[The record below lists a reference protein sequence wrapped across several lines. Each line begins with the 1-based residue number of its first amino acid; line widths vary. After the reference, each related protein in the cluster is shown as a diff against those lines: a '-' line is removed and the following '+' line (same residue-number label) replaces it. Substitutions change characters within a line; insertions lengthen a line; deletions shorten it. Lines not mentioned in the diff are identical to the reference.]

1 MARIQPVVVLNLVGL
16 TPELLGPHTPH
27 LNRLAKKGGCLPV
40 QAVTPAVT
48 CSAQATYLTGCL
60 PSEHGIVGNGWYKRE
75 DAEIAF
81 WKQSNHLIRRPMIW
95 DTVRAMAP
103 GLKTAQLFWW
113 YNMHSSA
120 DWAVTPRPQY
130 PADGRK
136 IPDIYT
142 NPPGLRDEL
151 QSRLGTFPLFY
162 FWGPNADIRSSHW
175 IRDCALRVFDEK
187 MPHLGFVYI
196 PHLDYN
202 LQRLG
207 PDDPA
212 IRKDV
217 EMVDAIAGDF
227 IDRLTP
233 RGYRIIVLSEYG
245 ITRTDRPV
253 HINRI
258 LRNEGLLVL
267 REENGREYLDPGASP
282 AFAVA
287 DHQIAHVYVADR
299 NLIPRVR
306 DLLRGVPGIE
316 RVCAGEERVALGLDH
331 ERSGDVIAISDE
343 RSWFTWYTF
352 REGAEEKAP
361 DYARTVDIHRKP
373 GYDPVELFLDPKIR
387 VPALKVGG
395 KLLRKALGFRTL
407 MDVIP
412 LDATLVKG
420 SHGRPTDRPEQGPL
434 VMTSEGGLLPDADS
448 IPAVKIHDLIVDHMT
463 PPGSRRTTPSTR
475 PAQQPPAAEAPGE
488 NPPGLL
494 H

>member
-253 HINRI
+253 HIIASGRASLASSGIISGVGFASAMISGI
-258 LRNEGLLVL
+258 LAIFLTIAGFK
-267 REENGREYLDPGASP
+267 AP
-282 AFAVA
+282 A
-287 DHQIAHVYVADR
+287 ADR
-299 NLIPRVR
+299 
-306 DLLRGVPGIE
+306 
-316 RVCAGEERVALGLDH
+316 
-331 ERSGDVIAISDE
+331 
-343 RSWFTWYTF
+343 
-352 REGAEEKAP
+352 
-361 DYARTVDIHRKP
+361 
-373 GYDPVELFLDPKIR
+373 
-387 VPALKVGG
+387 
-395 KLLRKALGFRTL
+395 
-407 MDVIP
+407 
-412 LDATLVKG
+412 
-420 SHGRPTDRPEQGPL
+420 PTNTSASA
-434 VMTSEGGLLPDADS
+434 MTSSSVRKSDFCA
-448 IPAVKIHDLIVDHMT
+448 
-463 PPGSRRTTPSTR
+463 
-475 PAQQPPAAEAPGE
+475 
-488 NPPGLL
+488 
-494 H
+494 